1 MGVRVCIELN
11 PEALKFSLTFLA
23 IGVEKTIHNV
33 VVFGGGSAG
42 FLSALAL
49 KVKMPALNVVVVHS
63 TTIPIIGVGEATTAW
78 IPWFLH
84 KYLEL
89 NREQFYEETQPIW
102 KLGIKFIWGDSSQS
116 HFNYPFVTHL
126 ADKLSVLS
134 KSTAYYCLDST
145 TESSLY
151 SLLMEQCK
159 SPCFRRENGDFVV
172 DERFGYHIENVSFV
186 SYLERRATEIDIKI
200 IDKPVVNIEVAENG
214 YVRQL
219 KFDDGTMLAGDL
231 FVDCSGFRSTLLGEI
246 LQEPFCSFASSLF
259 CDSGVTGTWMRDDA
273 INPFTT
279 AQTMQSGWCWQIDL
293 PDKVNRGYVY
303 SSAFINDDDALQEMK
318 RHNPLMSDRHSI
330 VRFKSGRHQRF
341 WVNNV
346 VAVGNASGFVEP
358 LESTGLHMIGETIK
372 CVCDVL
378 IDSDQQPTP
387 ALINLAN
394 RAIAQKWD
402 DIRDFLSIH
411 FKFNHRIESEFWQ
424 HCWHQTDIGDARA
437 IVDFFQSNGP
447 SSLGQI
453 LLRPNSVFGYNG
465 YLNLLMGQRVATK
478 YQSHNDSLDLDR
490 WRQIQNYF
498 TKQCTNALSIHEAIQ
513 VVKERKCQW
522 LTS

>member
-1 MGVRVCIELN
+1 MD
-11 PEALKFSLTFLA
+11 
-23 IGVEKTIHNV
+23 KTIHNV

-49 KVKMPALNVVVVHS
+49 KVKMPALNVIVVHS

-151 SLLMEQCK
+151 SLLMEQYK

-186 SYLERRATEIDIKI
+186 SYLERRAAEIGIKI

-214 YVRQL
+214 YIRQL
-219 KFDDGTMLAGDL
+219 KFDDGTMQAGDL
-231 FVDCSGFRSTLLGEI
+231 FVDCSGFRSALLGEI

-259 CDSGVTGTWMRDDA
+259 CDSAVTGIWMRDDG

-279 AQTMQSGWCWQIDL
+279 AQTMQNGWCWQIDL

-318 RHNPLMSDRHSI
+318 RHNPLMSDKHSLI
-330 VRFKSGRHQRF
+330 RFKSGRHQRF

-372 CVCDVL
+372 SVCDVL

-411 FKFNHRIESEFWQ
+411 FKFNHRVESEFWQ
-424 HCWHQTDIGDARA
+424 HCWHQTDIGDAEA
-437 IVDFFQSNGP
+437 IVDFFQHNGP

-478 YQSHNDSLDLDR
+478 YQSHNDTLDLDR

-498 TKQCTNALSIHEAIQ
+498 TKQCANALSIHEAIQ

>member
-1 MGVRVCIELN
+1 M
-11 PEALKFSLTFLA
+11 
-23 IGVEKTIHNV
+23 EKTIHNV

-151 SLLMEQCK
+151 SLLMEQYK

-186 SYLERRATEIDIKI
+186 SYLERRAAEIGIKI
-200 IDKPVVNIEVAENG
+200 IDKPVVNIEVAKNG
-214 YVRQL
+214 YIRQL
-219 KFDDGTMLAGDL
+219 KFDDGTMQAGDL
-231 FVDCSGFRSTLLGEI
+231 FVDCSGFRSALLGDI

-259 CDSGVTGTWMRDDA
+259 CDSAVTGTWMRDDV

-293 PDKVNRGYVY
+293 QDKVNRGYVY

-318 RHNPLMSDRHSI
+318 RHNPLMSDDHSL

-372 CVCDVL
+372 SVCDVL
-378 IDSDQQPTP
+378 IDSDQQPTS

-394 RAIAQKWD
+394 RAIAEKWD

-411 FKFNHRIESEFWQ
+411 FKFNRRVESEFWQ
-424 HCWHQTDIGDARA
+424 HCWHQTDIGDAEA
-437 IVDFFQSNGP
+437 IVDFFQHNGP
-447 SSLGQI
+447 SSIGQI
-453 LLRPNSVFGYNG
+453 LLRSNSVFGYNG
-465 YLNLLMGQRVATK
+465 YLNLLMGQQVATK
-478 YQSHNDSLDLDR
+478 YQSHNETLDLDR

-498 TKQCTNALSIHEAIQ
+498 TKQCANALSIHEAIQ

>member
-1 MGVRVCIELN
+1 M
-11 PEALKFSLTFLA
+11 
-23 IGVEKTIHNV
+23 EKTIHNV
-33 VVFGGGSAG
+33 VVLGGGGGSAG

-49 KVKMPALNVVVVHS
+49 KVKMPWLNVVVVHS
-63 TTIPIIGVGEATTAW
+63 TNIPVIGVGEATTAW

-102 KLGIKFIWGDSSQS
+102 KLGIKFIWGDSTQS

-145 TESSLY
+145 TESSIY
-151 SLLMEQCK
+151 SLLMEQNK
-159 SPCFRRENGDFVV
+159 SPCFQRENGDFVV
-172 DERFGYHIENVSFV
+172 DERFGYHIENTSFV
-186 SYLERRATEIDIKI
+186 AYLERRAAELDIKI
-200 IDKPVVNIEVAENG
+200 IDKAVVNIEVAENG

-219 KFDDGTMLAGDL
+219 KFTDETTLAGDL
-231 FVDCSGFRSTLLGEI
+231 FVDCSGFRSTLLGET
-246 LQEPFCSFASSLF
+246 LQEPFCSFSSSLF
-259 CDSGVTGTWMRDDA
+259 CDSAVTGRWMRDDA
-273 INPFTT
+273 IQPFTT

-293 PDKVNRGYVY
+293 QDKVNRGYVY
-303 SSAFINDDDALQEMK
+303 SSGFISDDDALQEMK
-318 RHNPLMSDRHSI
+318 CQNPLMGDEHNLI
-330 VRFKSGRHQRF
+330 RFKSGRHQRF
-341 WVNNV
+341 WVKNV

-378 IDSDQQPTP
+378 IDSDQQPSP
-387 ALINLAN
+387 GLINLANLAN

-411 FKFNHRIESEFWQ
+411 FKFNRRVESKFWR
-424 HCWHQTDIGDARA
+424 HCWHKTDIGDAETV
-437 IVDFFQSNGP
+437 VDFFQNNGP
-447 SSLGQI
+447 SPIGQI
-453 LLRPNSVFGYNG
+453 LLRKNSVFGYNG
-465 YLNLLMGQRVATK
+465 YLNLLMGQQVPTK
-478 YQSHNDSLDLDR
+478 YQSDNDTLDLDN
-490 WRQIQNYF
+490 WRQVKNHFIKN
-498 TKQCTNALSIHEAIQ
+498 CANALPIQEAIQ

>member
-1 MGVRVCIELN
+1 M
-11 PEALKFSLTFLA
+11 
-23 IGVEKTIHNV
+23 EKTIHNV

>member
-1 MGVRVCIELN
+1 M
-11 PEALKFSLTFLA
+11 
-23 IGVEKTIHNV
+23 EKTIHNV

-151 SLLMEQCK
+151 SLLMEQYK

-186 SYLERRATEIDIKI
+186 SYLERRATEIGIKI

-214 YVRQL
+214 YIRQL
-219 KFDDGTMLAGDL
+219 KFDDGTMQAGDL
-231 FVDCSGFRSTLLGEI
+231 FVDCSGFRSALLGEI

-259 CDSGVTGTWMRDDA
+259 CDSAVTGTWMRDDA

-318 RHNPLMSDRHSI
+318 RHNPLMSDEHSLI
-330 VRFKSGRHQRF
+330 RFKSGRHQRF

-424 HCWHQTDIGDARA
+424 HCWHQTDIGDAEA
-437 IVDFFQSNGP
+437 IVDFFQHNGP

-478 YQSHNDSLDLDR
+478 YQSHNDTLDLDR

>member
-1 MGVRVCIELN
+1 
-11 PEALKFSLTFLA
+11 
-23 IGVEKTIHNV
+23 
-33 VVFGGGSAG
+33 
-42 FLSALAL
+42 
-49 KVKMPALNVVVVHS
+49 MPALNVVVVHS

-102 KLGIKFIWGDSSQS
+102 KLGIQFIWGDSSQS

-151 SLLMEQCK
+151 SLLMEQYK

-186 SYLERRATEIDIKI
+186 SYLERRATEIGIKI

-214 YVRQL
+214 YICQL
-219 KFDDGTMLAGDL
+219 KFDDGTMQAGDL
-231 FVDCSGFRSTLLGEI
+231 FVDCSGFRSALLGDI

-259 CDSGVTGTWMRDDA
+259 CDSAVTGTWMRSDA

-303 SSAFINDDDALQEMK
+303 SSAFINDDNALQEMK
-318 RHNPLMSDRHSI
+318 RHNPLMSDEHNLI
-330 VRFKSGRHQRF
+330 RFKSGRHQRF

-372 CVCDVL
+372 SVCDVL

-411 FKFNHRIESEFWQ
+411 FKFNHRVESEFWQ
-424 HCWHQTDIGDARA
+424 HCWHQTDIGDAEA
-437 IVDFFQSNGP
+437 VVDFFQNNGP

-478 YQSHNDSLDLDR
+478 YQSHNDILDLDR

>member
-1 MGVRVCIELN
+1 M
-11 PEALKFSLTFLA
+11 
-23 IGVEKTIHNV
+23 EKTIHNV
-33 VVFGGGSAG
+33 VVLGGGSAG

-49 KVKMPALNVVVVHS
+49 KVKMPWLNVVVVHS
-63 TTIPIIGVGEATTAW
+63 TNIPVIGVGEATTAW

-102 KLGIKFIWGDSSQS
+102 KLGIKFIWGDSTQS

-145 TESSLY
+145 TESSIY
-151 SLLMEQCK
+151 SLLMEQNK
-159 SPCFRRENGDFVV
+159 SPCFQRENGDFVV
-172 DERFGYHIENVSFV
+172 DERFGYHIENTSFV
-186 SYLERRATEIDIKI
+186 AYLERRAAELDIKI
-200 IDKPVVNIEVAENG
+200 IDKAVVNIEVTENG
-214 YVRQL
+214 YIRQL
-219 KFDDGTMLAGDL
+219 KFTDETTLAGDL
-231 FVDCSGFRSTLLGEI
+231 FVDCSGFRSTLLGET
-246 LQEPFCSFASSLF
+246 LQEPFCSFSSSLF
-259 CDSGVTGTWMRDDA
+259 CDSAVTGRWMRDDA
-273 INPFTT
+273 IQPFTT

-293 PDKVNRGYVY
+293 QDKVNRGYVY
-303 SSAFINDDDALQEMK
+303 SSAFISDDDALQEMK
-318 RHNPLMSDRHSI
+318 RQNPLMGDEHNLI
-330 VRFKSGRHQRF
+330 RFKSGRHQRF
-341 WVNNV
+341 WVKNV

-378 IDSDQQPTP
+378 IDADQQPTP
-387 ALINLAN
+387 GLINLAN

-411 FKFNHRIESEFWQ
+411 FKFNRRVESEFWR
-424 HCWHQTDIGDARA
+424 HCWHETDIGDAETV
-437 IVDFFQSNGP
+437 VDFFQNNGP
-447 SSLGQI
+447 SPIGQI
-453 LLRPNSVFGYNG
+453 LLRKNGVFGYNG
-465 YLNLLMGQRVATK
+465 YLNLLMGQQVPTK
-478 YQSHNDSLDLDR
+478 YQSDNDTLDLDN
-490 WRQIQNYF
+490 WRQVKNHFIKN
-498 TKQCTNALSIHEAIQ
+498 CANALPIQEAIQ

>member
-1 MGVRVCIELN
+1 M
-11 PEALKFSLTFLA
+11 
-23 IGVEKTIHNV
+23 EKTIHNV

-84 KYLEL
+84 QYLEL

-134 KSTAYYCLDST
+134 KSTGYYCLDST

-151 SLLMEQCK
+151 SLLMEQYK

-186 SYLERRATEIDIKI
+186 SYLERRATEIGIKI

-214 YVRQL
+214 YIRQL
-219 KFDDGTMLAGDL
+219 KFDDGTMQAGDL
-231 FVDCSGFRSTLLGEI
+231 FVDCSGFRSALLGDI

-259 CDSGVTGTWMRDDA
+259 CDSAVTGTWMRDDA

-318 RHNPLMSDRHSI
+318 RHNPLMSDDHSLI
-330 VRFKSGRHQRF
+330 RFKSGRHQRF

-372 CVCDVL
+372 SVCDVL

-394 RAIAQKWD
+394 RAIAEKWD

-411 FKFNHRIESEFWQ
+411 FKFNHRIKSEFWQ
-424 HCWHQTDIGDARA
+424 QCWHQTDIGDAEA
-437 IVDFFQSNGP
+437 IVDFFQHNGP
-447 SSLGQI
+447 SSIGQI

-478 YQSHNDSLDLDR
+478 YQSHNDTWDLDR